1 MEYVFFEYFVR
12 ANIQKIEYVFSAAIW
27 TSVQFVW
34 RHMHI
39 FIYVNTDWSGCKYSY
54 MCIWPWEIFIYS
66 YSWMYLLDVIER
78 SFSEMLQCN
87 TFRYSHIIVHCITY
101 SINTICYTFSFLNMC
116 DSTYSYIWMFECV
129 GGMGHGGGAS
139 MRICPMTERWIFS
152 FGNFFVTNC
161 NI

>member
-1 MEYVFFEYFVR
+1 MEYVFFGYFVR

-34 RHMHI
+34 RHMQV
-39 FIYVNTDWSGCKYSY
+39 FIYVHMTVG
-54 MCIWPWEIFIYS
+54 IFIYS
-66 YSWMYLLDVIER
+66 YSWMYLPDVIER